1 MILLLLKDQSVVCL
15 ATRQI
20 KAFGNKLVLTVRRKT
35 THNCRTLLLM
45 SYVLTVASDIG
56 TCTNTFVNIYA
67 PLSADVFR
75 RSTAKSSI
83 LLKNPELKA
92 KQNGLL
98 VSGGDVHVKP
108 EPNEASSMQ
117 CYSQRSKY

>member
-1 MILLLLKDQSVVCL
+1 
-15 ATRQI
+15 
-20 KAFGNKLVLTVRRKT
+20 
-35 THNCRTLLLM
+35 M

-56 TCTNTFVNIYA
+56 TCTNTFVSIYA

-83 LLKNPELKA
+83 LLRNPELKA

-98 VSGGDVHVKP
+98 VSGGDVKP
-108 EPNEASSMQ
+108 EPNKASSM
-117 CYSQRSKY
+117 